1 MKCED
6 WQELILERERL
17 EPDEQRELVQHLSSC
32 MGCRAWAKALTEME
46 TILTAQLRAE
56 VNLSVLSPR
65 ISRAV
70 ARERRRRW
78 MTGVPELLEAL
89 GWSALGGLAMAGL
102 LLWSGWRDWIGAHL
116 WLADAVTLAGSLA
129 WAGWVLWKD
138 QSEARRFL

>member
-17 EPDEQRELVQHLSSC
+17 EPDEQRELGQHLAGC
-32 MGCRAWAKALTEME
+32 IGCRAWAKALTEIE
-46 TILTAQLRAE
+46 AILTAQLRAE
-56 VNLSVLSPR
+56 LNLSVLSPR

-70 ARERRRRW
+70 ARERSRRW
-78 MTGVPELLEAL
+78 MTGVPELLDAL
-89 GWSALGGLAMAGL
+89 GWSALGILAMAGL
-102 LLWSGWRDWIGAHL
+102 LLWSNWRHWIGDHL
-116 WLADAVTLAGSLA
+116 LLAGAGTLAGSLA